1 MTFEQKLRKAPDYYR
16 RDNCRLCQGTNLELL
31 FSLVPTP
38 PAEWYFRGED
48 RQATSVSF
56 PLDLFMCKSCSH
68 VQLLDVLD
76 PKSLFSD
83 YFYESVT
90 SPGLAQHFHEYAS
103 EVSTKV
109 GLARG
114 DLVVDIGSNDGL
126 LLKEFRD
133 LGYQVIGIEPSK
145 NLAQKCNSTGIRTYN
160 SFLHETVVEQVI
172 VDSGQACL
180 VTANNV
186 FAHNDDLREMARCT
200 SQLLKDG
207 GIFVFEVS
215 SLLHTMKG
223 LVFDY
228 VYHEHLSYHSL
239 LSLEPF
245 LKEFSLQIYD
255 AEVVETKGGSYRVYS
270 KKALSPLPKSP
281 RLMSA
286 IREEISSEI
295 DTFAFYKKIY
305 KRITNQ
311 KNQLHMYFEQLPEDA
326 KVVGYGAS
334 ATSTT
339 LIYEFSLQEKL
350 SYLVDDNP
358 IRQGCFL
365 PGSNLEVFS
374 PEYMFEDSPTHV
386 LLLAWRFKE
395 MIINRIKNSLPKE
408 CVFIVPLPNLAI
420 INGEELHH

>member
-1 MTFEQKLRKAPDYYR
+1 MTLDQKLRKAPHHYR
-16 RDNCRLCQGTNLELL
+16 RDSCRLCQSKDLELL
-31 FSLVPTP
+31 FSLEPTP

-48 RQATSVSF
+48 RQATSISF

-76 PKSLFSD
+76 PKSLFSE

-90 SPGLAQHFHEYAS
+90 SPGLAEHFHKYAT
-103 EVSTKV
+103 EVSTRI
-109 GLARG
+109 GLVPG

-133 LGYQVIGIEPSK
+133 LGCQVIGIEPSK
-145 NLAQKCNSTGIRTYN
+145 NLAQKCNSAGIRTYN
-160 SFLHETVVEQVI
+160 SFLDETVVEQVM

-200 SQLLKDG
+200 SRLLKDG
-207 GIFVFEVS
+207 STFIFEVS

-245 LKEFSLQIYD
+245 LREFSLQIYD
-255 AEVVETKGGSYRVYS
+255 VEVVETKGGSYRVYA
-270 KKALSPLPKSP
+270 KKAQSPVHKSL
-281 RLMSA
+281 RLISA
-286 IREEISSEI
+286 IQEEIASEI
-295 DTFAFYKKIY
+295 NTISFYRQIY
-305 KRITNQ
+305 MAITDR
-311 KNQLHMYFEQLPEDA
+311 KNQLHQYLQNLPKES
-326 KVVGYGAS
+326 KVVGYGSS

-339 LIYEFSLQEKL
+339 LCYEFSLQDKL

-358 IRQGCFL
+358 IRHGCFL

-374 PEYMFEDSPTHV
+374 PEYMYIDSPTHV
-386 LLLAWRFKE
+386 LVLAWRFKDT
-395 MIINRIKNSLPKE
+395 IVKKLKNHLPSNT
-408 CVFIVPLPNLAI
+408 VIIVPLPNFEI
-420 INGEELHH
+420 VNGEELHH

>member
-1 MTFEQKLRKAPDYYR
+1 MTSEQKLRKPPHHYR
-16 RDNCRLCQGTNLELL
+16 RDNCRLCQSKDLELL
-31 FSLVPTP
+31 FSLEPTP

-48 RQATSVSF
+48 RKATSISF

-76 PKSLFSD
+76 PNSLFSD

-90 SPGLAQHFHEYAS
+90 SPGLAQHFRKYAS
-103 EVSTKV
+103 VVSTRV
-109 GLARG
+109 SIMPG

-145 NLAQKCNSTGIRTYN
+145 ILAQKCNSAGIRTYN
-160 SFLHETVVEQVI
+160 TFLNETVVEQVM
-172 VDSGQACL
+172 VDSGQASL
-180 VTANNV
+180 ITANNV
-186 FAHNDDLREMARCT
+186 FAHNDDLRGMARCI
-200 SQLLKDG
+200 SRLLKDG
-207 GIFVFEVS
+207 GTFIFEVS

-239 LSLEPF
+239 MSLEPF

-255 AEVVETKGGSYRVYS
+255 VEVVETKGGSYRVYS
-270 KKALSPLPKSP
+270 KKDLFPLPKSP
-281 RLMSA
+281 RLLSA

-295 DTFAFYKKIY
+295 NTFAFYRDIY
-305 KRITNQ
+305 KEITDR
-311 KNQLHMYFEQLPEDA
+311 KNQLHLYLKQLPDEA

-339 LIYEFSLQEKL
+339 LLYEFSLQGKL

-374 PEYMFEDSPTHV
+374 PEYMFDDGPTHV
-386 LLLAWRFKE
+386 LLIAWRFKD
-395 MIINRIKNSLPKE
+395 MIINKIKNHMPKD
-408 CVFIVPLPNLAI
+408 CVFIVPLPNFAI
-420 INGEELHH
+420 INREELHH